1 MTNLI
6 NFNLNN
12 NVQLNTVSAERQDS
26 LLVSSTHI
34 SYRSNVEEYG
44 FMQIAGLDLPQY
56 ITSFFTQRV
65 HMFINNIFPGGRVT

>member
-26 LLVSSTHI
+26 LLVSSMHI
-34 SYRSNVEEYG
+34 SYRPNVEEYG
-44 FMQIAGLDLPQY
+44 FMQISGLDLPQY
-56 ITSFFTQRV
+56 ITSFFTRRV
-65 HMFINNIFPGGRVT
+65 HMFINNIIPGGRVT